1 MRVSELFA
9 IAQGPLP
16 TTQYETLTDEQK
28 AGILDVVG
36 NSTRVK
42 RFCPFKVGQRGWSHR
57 LGERQQ
63 ADTDSE
69 V

>member
-28 AGILDVVG
+28 AGILDVV
-36 NSTRVK
+36 VK
-42 RFCPFKVGQRGWSHR
+42 RFCPFKVGKRGWSHR